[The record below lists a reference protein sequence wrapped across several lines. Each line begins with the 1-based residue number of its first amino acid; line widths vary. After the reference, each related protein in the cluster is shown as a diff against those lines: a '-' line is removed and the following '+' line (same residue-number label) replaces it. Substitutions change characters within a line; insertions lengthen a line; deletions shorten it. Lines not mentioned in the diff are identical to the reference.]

1 MKMMEKMKSM
11 KQMKRVMLA
20 WCVVL
25 TAMAVLG
32 GCASMQGAASSA
44 AVSVE
49 AARTADN
56 MVIVDWKDRSLGEI
70 AAPVWLLSAARGDWK
85 PFKETWTVAPGKIL
99 KLGASNSSGQN
110 TAMTIADVQ
119 YAARLANQL
128 KQSVLTRAGISLGSD
143 GEFDVVND
151 AATKTL
157 VTLAGQERLTDFWQ
171 KVELTDSSGRKRTAY
186 NYYVVYACDEAIWDQ
201 LVAKYIYDVVGQLP
215 EKKTQ
220 QTIRGLFQEI
230 DAETKAEKPV
240 NEAQFKLEITA
251 RQNALESGGMSG
263 ADQRAAYRSG
273 DPVQAAAASTTPADK
288 DYITAL
294 AALAQ

>member
-1 MKMMEKMKSM
+1 MKKMMITWCAA
-11 KQMKRVMLA
+11 LA
-20 WCVVL
+20 
-25 TAMAVLG
+25 AMAVLG
-32 GCASMQGAASSA
+32 SCGSTQGAASSA
-44 AVSVE
+44 AVSAQ
-49 AARTADN
+49 AARTAGN
-56 MVIVDWKDRSLGEI
+56 MVIVDWKDRALGEL

-85 PFKETWTVAPGKIL
+85 PFKEAWTVTPGKIL

-128 KQSVLTRAGISLGSD
+128 KQAVLTRAGISLGSD
-143 GEFDVVND
+143 GEFDAVND

-157 VTLAGQERLTDFWQ
+157 VTIAGQERLTDFWQ
-171 KVELTDSSGRKRTAY
+171 KVELTDSGGKKRTAY

-201 LVAKYIYDVVGQLP
+201 LVGKYIFDVVGQLP

-220 QTIRGLFQEI
+220 QTIAGLFKEI
-230 DAETKAEKPV
+230 DEETKAEKPV
-240 NEAQFKLEITA
+240 NETQFKLEITA

-273 DPVQAAAASTTPADK
+273 DPVQAAAASTTGADK
-288 DYITAL
+288 DYVAAL